1 MENSSLLQSGPRG
14 LRTREQVRQGET
26 RSGRRNSKARPQLRL
41 RHQTCEFRPPPRA
54 IVARARPMPTRA
66 RLTASARGDGP
77 IPVQRTRRAE
87 GGNQARPPVALQL
100 ASCTVLAPQSG
111 FPAQGPTELEMNR
124 TNSVCKLEFT
134 TKEERILG

>member
-66 RLTASARGDGP
+66 RIKASARGDGP

-100 ASCTVLAPQSG
+100 ASCTVLGHRAVSPPKG
-111 FPAQGPTELEMNR
+111 LLNL
-124 TNSVCKLEFT
+124 K
-134 TKEERILG
+134 